1 MSRLRNKHNKEMNKV
16 EIYEKDWIS
25 FTDELKEVILE
36 YIIEE
41 NFKFFRECWETGI
54 PPKRSIALLL

>member
-1 MSRLRNKHNKEMNKV
+1 MTKV

-36 YIIEE
+36 YVIEE

-54 PPKRSIALLL
+54 HPKRSIALLL

>member
-1 MSRLRNKHNKEMNKV
+1 MNKV
-16 EIYEKDWIS
+16 EVYEKDWIS